1 MTLPAQTPFLHFRR
15 RVLAAA
21 VSWAVATAWA
31 NPVAPTVVSGSA
43 TISQQ
48 GSTLTVTNTPGAIIN
63 WQQFSVGIGETTRF
77 VQQSAASA
85 VLNRVVGQDTS
96 SILGTLQSNGRV
108 YLINP
113 NGIVFGSG
121 AVVDVAGLVASTLGL
136 SDQDFLAG
144 RNVFNGGSGAGA
156 LSNQGSIATAQGGQV
171 YLVAPNIDNS
181 GIIRAPGG
189 EVILAAGHSV
199 DLVDPA
205 NPQIS
210 VALNAPDTQAVN
222 VGQVLAQGG
231 RIGIYGALVNQR
243 GTVSADTAVAGENG
257 KVVLKASKTLLVEGG
272 SVTSATNSAGQG
284 GEIQLL
290 GDKVGLT
297 GNAVVDASGAAG
309 GGTVLVGGDSRGAN
323 PLVQNASATFIGSDA
338 TVRADA
344 LSAGNGGKVVAWGTD
359 VARVYGALSARGG
372 ALSGNGGFIETSG
385 GYLDVT
391 RTPDVSAP
399 NGLGGSWLLDPYD
412 IIIGAT
418 DTPATYT
425 GSPNFV
431 GAGGGSTSYIGASVI
446 NTALNAGNVIVDTTG
461 AGTGTGNITL
471 DAGSTIGRTATGTS
485 TLTLQAHNDIVLN
498 GNITAT
504 APGVTNVVLTA
515 DQDSSGSG
523 AIAFNNTVVT
533 NGGNISASASGNI
546 SFYVPG
552 GQNILNAGAGTVSLS
567 SSAGSVSNNV
577 LYSNQFNVIASS
589 VNVSAATGIGQD
601 YGIGSAFHVQV
612 GGAVTF
618 SNTGSGLVHIYND
631 AGAASSFSGS
641 NAGGPVKLDSF
652 YSAAPTTIGPVSAA
666 GDIQLRINN
675 PNITGAV
682 NAGSYTVYLNPYT
695 ISPSVLPVSIGGAQT
710 TDFTQA
716 ELNFIN
722 AGNIVV
728 GYDNLGNTTT
738 ALTVDSSVN
747 LGSRNITLKGG
758 SITLN
763 GGSTLTATGGIT
775 LNSTSGIT
783 LNGLLD
789 AGSGT
794 VSMTA
799 VSSIADGNGV
809 SVNNVNANTLTA
821 MGTTIDL
828 DTSVNNLMANA
839 TTGNL
844 TIREADGASGV
855 SLMAAG
861 NIALSSAAGN
871 LDLLNV
877 SAGGSVNLSAPSG
890 TLNGGVIST
899 FSLTAAALGMNLST
913 SASNL
918 SLTATGA
925 GGGININQTGLV
937 MVNNASTA
945 DGPINITSSGAMNA
959 VNVGAGGAWG
969 VSLSTTSGD
978 LTVGNVDATGDYV
991 NLSAAGA
998 IIDGNGGAGNIV
1010 ALGSE
1015 LKAGTGIGTAGDP
1028 LDMQVTD
1035 LWSASGTGGAYI
1047 DNISAV
1053 LNAWSITGAG
1063 VVLSNSNSLGL
1074 GLIDVGGGDAF
1085 LTASSGGISD
1095 LNGAGVN
1102 NFIARNLTLQAFNGA
1117 DFDYMISGA
1126 LDTSGVM
1133 GVVNARVYSNTT
1145 ATSPTVTQTVN
1156 TTTASTNTLATPV
1169 TEQQQTVATAQPVE
1183 KKEDATAE
1191 DQAANGESGKNGDQG
1206 EKKKDA
1212 KKPRSCN

>member
-1 MTLPAQTPFLHFRR
+1 MTSLSLSLPPRFRR
-15 RVLAAA
+15 CALAAA
-21 VSWAVATAWA
+21 VSWAAATAWA
-31 NPVAPTVVSGSA
+31 NPVGPTVVNGGASF
-43 TISQQ
+43 SQQ

-77 VQQSAASA
+77 VQQNAASA
-85 VLNRVVGQDTS
+85 VLNRVVGQDPS

-108 YLINP
+108 YLVNP
-113 NGIVFGSG
+113 NGIVFGAG

-144 RNVFNGGSGAGA
+144 RNVFSGGSGAGS

-210 VALNAPDTQAVN
+210 VALDAPDTQAVN

-257 KVVLKASKTLLVEGG
+257 KIVLRASKTLLVEGG

-290 GDKVGLT
+290 GDQVGLT
-297 GNAVVDASGAAG
+297 GNAAVDASGAAG

-323 PLVQNASATFIGSDA
+323 PLVQNASATFVGADA

-344 LSAGNGGKVVAWGTD
+344 LAAGNGGKVVVWGTD
-359 VARVYGALSARGG
+359 AARVYGALSARGG

-446 NTALNAGNVIVDTTG
+446 NTALDAGNVIVDTTG

-471 DAGSTIGRTATGTS
+471 DSGSTIGRTAAGTS
-485 TLTLQAHNDIVLN
+485 TLTLQAHNDIILN

-504 APGVTNVVLTA
+504 APGVTNVVLVA
-515 DQDSSGSG
+515 DQDSSGAG
-523 AIAFNNTVVT
+523 AVAINAPINT
-533 NGGNISASASGNI
+533 NGGNVTISSSGNI
-546 SFYVPG
+546 TFNASQGLGYD
-552 GQNILNAGAGTVSLS
+552 NIVAGAGSVTLS
-567 SSAGSVSNNV
+567 SSLGSIVGDPWGSPYDV
-577 LYSNQFNVIASS
+577 MASS
-589 VNVSAATGIGQD
+589 VNVTAKTGIGD
-601 YGIGSAFHVQV
+601 MYGSMFYLSTPS
-612 GGAVTF
+612 VTF
-618 SNTGSGLVHIYND
+618 SNTGTGGVGIYVNF
-631 AGAASSFSGS
+631 GGASSISGS
-641 NAGGPVKLDSF
+641 NSGGGVRLDSF
-652 YSAAPTTIGPVSAA
+652 DLASPTNIGPITAA
-666 GDIQLRINN
+666 GNIYLRVNN
-675 PNITGAV
+675 PNIVGAV
-682 NAGSYTVYLNPYT
+682 NAGANTVYLNPYT
-695 ISPSVLPVSIGGAQT
+695 ISPTVLPVSIGGAQT
-710 TDFTQA
+710 TDFTQT
-716 ELNFIN
+716 ELNYIN
-722 AGNIVV
+722 AGGIVV
-728 GYDNLGNTTT
+728 GYDGAWGNTTST
-738 ALTVDSSVN
+738 LTVDSSVN
-747 LGSRNITLKGG
+747 LGSRNITLKGDT
-758 SITLN
+758 IILT
-763 GGSTLTATGGIT
+763 GGTLTATGGIT
-775 LNSTSGIT
+775 LNSSSGIT

-789 AGSGT
+789 AGAGN

-809 SVNNVNANTLTA
+809 SVNNVNANSLTA
-821 MGTTIDL
+821 TGTTIDL
-828 DTSVNNLMANA
+828 DTSVNTLSATATSGLLNL
-839 TTGNL
+839 
-844 TIREADGASGV
+844 READGANV
-855 SLMAAG
+855 TSLSATS
-861 NIALSSAAGN
+861 NISLSSTTGSLALGT
-871 LDLLNV
+871 V
-877 SAGGSVNLSAPSG
+877 SAGGTVDLSAPGGNLTGGVVSG
-890 TLNGGVIST
+890 TSLMASALGMNLGTNVGSLSLLANGVSGGISINQAGAVT
-899 FSLTAAALGMNLST
+899 VSSASAIDGPIDIHAGGAMNVVGAVAGGAWGMNLST
-913 SASNL
+913 S
-918 SLTATGA
+918 
-925 GGGININQTGLV
+925 
-937 MVNNASTA
+937 
-945 DGPINITSSGAMNA
+945 SGN
-959 VNVGAGGAWG
+959 
-969 VSLSTTSGD
+969 
-978 LTVGNVDATGDYV
+978 LTVGSLDATGDYV
-991 NLSAAGA
+991 NLAAEAGA
-998 IIDGNGGAGNIV
+998 IIDGNGAINNIV
-1010 ALGSE
+1010 ATGTK
-1015 LKAGTGIGTAGDP
+1015 LKASAGIGGAADP
-1028 LDMQVTD
+1028 LEMQVTD
-1035 LWSASGTGGAYI
+1035 LWSAGGSGGTYI
-1047 DNISAV
+1047 ANASSL
-1053 LNAWSITGAG
+1053 LNAWNMTGAG
-1063 VVLSNSNSLGL
+1063 VALTHGGGDLGV
-1074 GLIDVGGGDAF
+1074 GLIDVGGGDAS
-1085 LTASSGGISD
+1085 LAASSGAIKD

-1102 NFIARNLTLQAFNGA
+1102 NFVARNLTLAAANGA

-1126 LDTSGVM
+1126 LDASGVT
-1133 GVVNARVYSNTT
+1133 GVVNARVYST

-1169 TEQQQTVATAQPVE
+1169 SEQQQTVATATPVE
-1183 KKEDATAE
+1183 KKEDAAAE
-1191 DQAANGESGKNGDQG
+1191 DKAANGENGKNGDQG

>member
-1 MTLPAQTPFLHFRR
+1 MTRLSLPPRFRR
-15 RVLAAA
+15 CALAAA
-21 VSWAVATAWA
+21 VSWAAATAWA
-31 NPVAPTVVSGSA
+31 NPVGPTVVNGGASF
-43 TISQQ
+43 SQQ

-77 VQQSAASA
+77 VQQNAASA
-85 VLNRVVGQDTS
+85 VLNRVVGQDPS

-108 YLINP
+108 YLVNP
-113 NGIVFGSG
+113 NGIVFGAG

-144 RNVFNGGSGAGA
+144 RNVFSGGGAGA

-210 VALNAPDTQAVN
+210 VALDAPDTQAVN

-257 KVVLKASKTLLVEGG
+257 KIVLRASKTLLVEGG
-272 SVTSATNSAGQG
+272 SVTSAANSAGQG

-290 GDKVGLT
+290 GDQVGLT
-297 GNAVVDASGAAG
+297 GNASVDASGAAG
-309 GGTVLVGGDSRGAN
+309 GGTVLVGGDSRGTN
-323 PLVQNASATFIGSDA
+323 PLVRNASATFVGADA

-344 LSAGNGGKVVAWGTD
+344 LAAGNGGKVVVWGTD
-359 VARVYGALSARGG
+359 AARVYGALSARGG

-385 GYLDVT
+385 GYLDAT

-446 NTALNAGNVIVDTTG
+446 NTALDAGNVIVDTTG

-471 DAGSTIGRTATGTS
+471 DSGSTIGRTAAGTS
-485 TLTLQAHNDIVLN
+485 TLTLQAHNDIILN

-504 APGVTNVVLTA
+504 APGVTNVVLVA
-515 DQDSSGSG
+515 DQDSNG
-523 AIAFNNTVVT
+523 AGAVAINAPINT
-533 NGGNISASASGNI
+533 NGGNVTISSSGNI
-546 SFYVPG
+546 TFNASQGLGYD
-552 GQNILNAGAGTVSLS
+552 NIVAGAGSVTLS
-567 SSAGSVSNNV
+567 SSLGSIVGDTWGSPYDV
-577 LYSNQFNVIASS
+577 VASS
-589 VNVSAATGIGQD
+589 VNVTAKTGIGD
-601 YGIGSAFHVQV
+601 MYGSMFYLNTPT
-612 GGAVTF
+612 VTF
-618 SNTGSGLVHIYND
+618 NNTGTGGVGIYVNTTT
-631 AGAASSFSGS
+631 ASNITGS
-641 NAGGPVKLDSF
+641 NAGGGVRLDSF
-652 YSAAPTTIGPVSAA
+652 YSAAATNIGPITAA
-666 GDIQLRINN
+666 GDVLLRINN
-675 PNITGAV
+675 PNIIGTV
-682 NAGSYTVYLNPYT
+682 NAGTNTVYLSSYNN
-695 ISPSVLPVSIGGAQT
+695 SPVLPISIGGAQT
-710 TDFTQA
+710 TDFTQT

-728 GYDNLGNTTT
+728 GYDNFGNTTPT
-738 ALTVDSSVN
+738 LTVDSSVN

-758 SITLN
+758 SISLN
-763 GGSTLTATGGIT
+763 GGTLTATGGIT
-775 LNSTSGIT
+775 LNSSSGIT

-789 AGSGT
+789 AGAGN

-877 SAGGSVNLSAPSG
+877 SAGGTVNLSAPSG

-899 FSLTAAALGMNLST
+899 FSLTASALGMNLST

-925 GGGININQTGLV
+925 GGGININQAGLV

-969 VSLSTTSGD
+969 ISLLASSGDITVGSLS
-978 LTVGNVDATGDYV
+978 APGDYV
-991 NLSAAGA
+991 RVNASAGA
-998 IIDGNGGAGNIV
+998 ILDGNGATNNIQ
-1010 ALGSE
+1010 ATGLE
-1015 LKAGTGIGTAGDP
+1015 LKAATGIGSAATP
-1028 LDMQVTD
+1028 LGTQVTD
-1035 LWSASGTGGAYI
+1035 LWSTGGSGGTYI
-1047 DNISAV
+1047 ANTSAL
-1053 LNAWSITGAG
+1053 LNAWNMTGAG
-1063 VVLSNSNSLGL
+1063 VALTHGGGDLGV
-1074 GLIDVGGGDAF
+1074 GLIDVGGSDAF
-1085 LTASSGGISD
+1085 LTASSGAIKD

-1102 NFIARNLTLQAFNGA
+1102 NFVARNLTLAATNGA
-1117 DFDYMISGA
+1117 DFDYMISGV
-1126 LDTSGVM
+1126 LDTSGVT
-1133 GVVNARVYSNTT
+1133 GVVNARVYSNATT
-1145 ATSPTVTQTVN
+1145 TSPTVTQTVN

-1169 TEQQQTVATAQPVE
+1169 SQQQQAAATAQPVE
-1183 KKEDATAE
+1183 KKEDAAAE
-1191 DQAANGESGKNGDQG
+1191 DKAANGENGKNGDQG